1 MDKFDLPQGFSMALT
16 RNETAMKKFSNFTD
30 FEKQSVI
37 QYASGVK
44 SKEEMQQLVDNIAN
58 SQGVD

>member
-1 MDKFDLPQGFSMALT
+1 MNRNDLPQGFGMALM

-30 FEKQSVI
+30 FEKQSVL
-37 QYASGVK
+37 QYANSVT
-44 SKEEMQQLVDNIAN
+44 SKQEMQQLVDNIAN